1 MNVAIVTAGG
11 VGSRMNSRIP
21 KQFITV
27 NDIPILIYTLK
38 KFEQHPLIDAII
50 VPCLKDWQ
58 SALLAYKREYN
69 ITKLQWVVD
78 GGSTGAES
86 IMNCLQQL
94 QNICKKDDVII
105 VNDGNRPLVSD
116 AVLNDAL
123 NTYKQHGNAVACVPT
138 TEVVVRKA
146 PNAICSS
153 ESINRDELFRTQ
165 TPHVFSYGDLYEMYT
180 TLIVRGDEPVAPC
193 DAAIK
198 LGREI
203 YLSKGSDLNFKI
215 TTQDDLQM
223 FKALHEQV
231 E

>member
-27 NDIPILIYTLK
+27 NDVPILIYTLK
-38 KFEQHPLIDAII
+38 KFEQHPAIDAII

-69 ITKLQWVVD
+69 ITKLRWVVD
-78 GGSTGAES
+78 GGGTGAES
-86 IMNCLQQL
+86 IMNCLNQL
-94 QNICKKDDVII
+94 RDVCKKDDIII

-116 AVLNDAL
+116 EVLTDAL
-123 NTYKQHGNAVACVPT
+123 DVYNRHGNAVACIPT
-138 TEVVVRKA
+138 TEVVVRKT
-146 PNAICSS
+146 PDAICSS

-165 TPHVFSYGDLYEMYT
+165 TPHIFSYGDLYEMYAA
-180 TLIVRGDEPVAPC
+180 LIARGVEPVAPC
-193 DAAIK
+193 DAAIR
-198 LGREI
+198 LGKDI
-203 YLSKGSDLNFKI
+203 YLSQGSDLNFKI

-223 FKALHEQV
+223 FKALHEQTG
-231 E
+231 